1 VACLA
6 AAGLLA
12 AVLLRGRSGLIGR
25 AAAVLVLAAAISTG
39 WAYAA
44 WRAELRL
51 SEALPGE
58 WEGRDVVVTGV
69 VASLPQDFERGLRF
83 VFEVEESAAPLPPKI
98 SLAWYK
104 GFRDEEM
111 HSCRPSTRASAGA

>member
-1 VACLA
+1 MNSQNSSNV
-6 AAGLLA
+6 
-12 AVLLRGRSGLIGR
+12 
-25 AAAVLVLAAAISTG
+25 AAAISTG

-83 VFEVEESAAPLPPKI
+83 VFEVEESAAPLPPKMTAVLFLKPI
-98 SLAWYK
+98 AAYPHQ
-104 GFRDEEM
+104 D
-111 HSCRPSTRASAGA
+111 